1 MSKISKKSNEIES
14 KSSQIIII
22 YKNRLSNSYNNLNY
36 LTLQEGD
43 LKLTGKMKNENIN
56 KHNII
61 KTITSLKKNKLQHS
75 RTYGKLDKNL
85 DLTLNKKNI
94 LHNQLNKNKSKDKII
109 KKIKI
114 KKLNL
119 NIENTK
125 NIMLKSTDDCKDNKS
140 NNNEREI
147 NIKNFDIASK
157 DNNNENNNNDNITI
171 TITNNDNNT
180 ITINEKDENSLYNNI
195 NTNSARKLISQNYLN
210 NLIDNNKILKLPI
223 NEQKS
228 EEINLVNPCYMS
240 DERKNEINREKSK
253 QSEKTTKNILGS
265 KIEHKATD
273 IINNLKTD
281 NEDKSKKD
289 SIKSQNML
297 ITENQRIK
305 IDENEDE
312 DEDEEYMEVEDE
324 YDENINDDNKRKYI
338 INFNIINNNKLNIIN
353 NYNSNNENQQENL
366 NNELQNTN
374 NKNIVKNIFLQ
385 QNNNNIYKTCYIC
398 DHSFN
403 LTKMFVAE
411 CKEHYVCRKCAKIY
425 YENLIENGV
434 KDILCSSFKCKASV
448 NITNLE
454 NIISEEHYI
463 RLTRKGRVITN
474 NSDESQNTKLK
485 TNYSKENIQL
495 YIKKHVIDINS
506 NKNFFNYNREKE
518 GYCPFCLEE
527 SLYSK
532 SNKHY
537 YKCLNCLSKV
547 CKYCFKE
554 YNERHIDIN
563 SYEYCRVFYRA
574 DEDEKNKKSKKNQLL
589 IQYFF
594 VFVSFYLS
602 FAGSF
607 YYFRKIF
614 FALLNMNNN
623 RNIIKY
629 IILYFFTIICF
640 IISFPFIFLLFPYF
654 PSIMALCD
662 Y

>member
-532 SNKHY
+532 ANKHY